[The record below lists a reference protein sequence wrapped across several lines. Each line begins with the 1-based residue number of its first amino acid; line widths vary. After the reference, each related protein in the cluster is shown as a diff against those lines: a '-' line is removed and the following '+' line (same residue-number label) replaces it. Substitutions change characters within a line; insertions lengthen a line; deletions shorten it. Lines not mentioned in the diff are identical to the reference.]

1 MGLPQDLVARLP
13 DSEEKEE
20 AEVHLEEVLDHLEE
34 AVAEEILDY
43 SKPGGEE
50 HFLQNL
56 CLGAEDHLLGNP
68 FLGEAESFLHESSPG
83 EEGLFHPKMCF
94 HLNPRS
100 QSKLLIIPKT

>member
-1 MGLPQDLVARLP
+1 MGLPQDLVVRLP

-50 HFLQNL
+50 LFLQNP

-68 FLGEAESFLHESSPG
+68 FPGEEESSLHESLPLVFNEEMNATRDENNPFDEPPFPG
-83 EEGLFHPKMCF
+83 
-94 HLNPRS
+94 
-100 QSKLLIIPKT
+100 

>member
-1 MGLPQDLVARLP
+1 MAS

-20 AEVHLEEVLDHLEE
+20 VVVRLEEVLDHLEE
-34 AVAEEILDY
+34 AVEEEILDY

-50 HFLQNL
+50 LFLQNL
-56 CLGAEDHLLGNP
+56 CLGVEDHLLGNP
-68 FLGEAESFLHESSPG
+68 FPGEEESSLHESFPGG
-83 EEGLFHPKMCF
+83 EEPFHPKMCF